1 MNLALDLH
9 SGIRE
14 IGAALRRPEEFVLR
28 FRDSDD
34 KARKSVALFPILF
47 ANAVLGLAAYGLT
60 MGLHRGAQGML
71 STAIRAPLAAGAGWT
86 IALPALYIINTVLGS
101 RLDARTTT
109 LAALTTVSF
118 GSLAMLASVPINW
131 FFGITLPHEATR
143 LIVNLVVFAGVSVS
157 MVDVFLRIMKAL
169 EPARSRLFALV
180 WLGLVAVI
188 GGELMILL
196 KVFSV

>member
-14 IGAALRRPEEFVLR
+14 VGAALRRPEEFVLR

-34 KARKSVALFPILF
+34 KARRSVALFPILF

-60 MGLHRGAQGML
+60 MGLSGGAEGML
-71 STAIRAPLAAGAGWT
+71 RAAVRAPIAAGTGWT

-131 FFGITLPHEATR
+131 FFGITLPFAATR

>member
-1 MNLALDLH
+1 VNLALDLH

-60 MGLHRGAQGML
+60 MGLRGGAEGML
-71 STAIRAPLAAGAGWT
+71 RAAVRAPIAAGAGWT

-143 LIVNLVVFAGVSVS
+143 LMVNLVVFAGVSVS

-169 EPARSRLFALV
+169 EPARSRLFAIV

>member
-1 MNLALDLH
+1 MNLAIDLN

-34 KARKSVALFPILF
+34 KARKSLSLFPLLF
-47 ANAVLGLAAYGLT
+47 ANAVLGLGAYGLT

-71 STAIRAPLAAGAGWT
+71 QAAVRAPIAAGAGWT

-118 GSLAMLASVPINW
+118 GSLAMLASVPISW

-169 EPARSRLFALV
+169 EPTRSRLFALV

>member
-1 MNLALDLH
+1 VNLALDLN

-34 KARKSVALFPILF
+34 KARKSLSLFPILF

-60 MGLHRGAQGML
+60 MGLHRGAEGML
-71 STAIRAPLAAGAGWT
+71 STAIRAPIAAGAGWT

-118 GSLAMLASVPINW
+118 GALAMLASVPINW
-131 FFGITLPHEATR
+131 FFAITLPHEATR
-143 LIVNLVVFAGVSVS
+143 LIVNLVVFTGVSVS

-169 EPARSRLFALV
+169 EPLRSRLFALV

>member
-1 MNLALDLH
+1 VNLAIDLH

-14 IGAALRRPEEFVLR
+14 IGTALRRPEEFVLR

-34 KARKSVALFPILF
+34 KARKSLTLFPILF
-47 ANAVLGLAAYGLT
+47 ANAVLGLGAYGLT
-60 MGLHRGAQGML
+60 MGLRGGAEGML
-71 STAIRAPLAAGAGWT
+71 RAAVRAPIAAGAGWT

-101 RLDARTTT
+101 RLDARTTM

-118 GSLAMLASVPINW
+118 GALAMLASVPINW
-131 FFGITLPHEATR
+131 FFGITLPYAPIA
-143 LIVNLVVFAGVSVS
+143 LLVNLVVFAGVSVA

-169 EPARSRLFALV
+169 EPSRSRLFALV

-196 KVFSV
+196 NVFSF

>member
-14 IGAALRRPEEFVLR
+14 VGAALRRPEEFVLR

-60 MGLHRGAQGML
+60 MGLSGGAEGML
-71 STAIRAPLAAGAGWT
+71 RAAVRAPIAAGAGWT

-169 EPARSRLFALV
+169 EPTRSRLFALV

>member
-1 MNLALDLH
+1 MNLTFDLQ

-14 IGAALRRPEEFVLR
+14 IGTALRRPEEFVLR

-34 KARKSVALFPILF
+34 KARKSLTLFPILF

-60 MGLHRGAQGML
+60 MGLHGGARSML
-71 STAIRAPLAAGAGWT
+71 RAAVCAPVAAGAGWT

-101 RLDARTTT
+101 RLDARTTM

-118 GSLAMLASVPINW
+118 GALAMLASVPISW
-131 FFGITLPHEATR
+131 FFGITLPYAPVALLVH
-143 LIVNLVVFAGVSVS
+143 LVVFAGVSVS

-169 EPARSRLFALV
+169 EPDRSRLFALV

-196 KVFSV
+196 QVFSF

>member
-1 MNLALDLH
+1 MNLALDLN

-34 KARKSVALFPILF
+34 KARKSLTLFPILF
-47 ANAVLGLAAYGLT
+47 ANAVLGLGAYGLT
-60 MGLHRGAQGML
+60 MGLRGGAEGML
-71 STAIRAPLAAGAGWT
+71 RAAVRAPIAAGAGWT

-131 FFGITLPHEATR
+131 FFGITLPYAPIA
-143 LIVNLVVFAGVSVS
+143 LLVNLVVFTGVSVA

-169 EPARSRLFALV
+169 EPSRSRLFALV

-196 KVFSV
+196 NVFSS